1 MDAQQYMDDNNKKA
15 SEDAHFVVPDDLP
28 EDISQGVRQKED
40 GEIRRIVI
48 DREACIGAA
57 SCVVVAEQM
66 YQMDEENLA
75 YIVDPE
81 SHDQDTILL
90 SAQACPVLAVHLYN
104 QKGKKI
110 FPVS

>member
-1 MDAQQYMDDNNKKA
+1 MDAQQYMDENNKKA
-15 SEDAHFVVPDDLP
+15 EESSLGVPDDLP
-28 EDISQGVRQKED
+28 EEISQGVRTTDD

-48 DREACIGAA
+48 DREACIGAG
-57 SCVVVAEQM
+57 SCVVVAEQL
-66 YQMDEENLA
+66 YQLDEENLA

-104 QKGKKI
+104 KEGKKI
-110 FPVS
+110 FPEE